1 MYIKA
6 IKIYDIE
13 IFKQLDITME
23 VMIQCKLL
31 ENNALKI
38 NMENE
43 YSL

>member
-1 MYIKA
+1 V
-6 IKIYDIE
+6 DV
-13 IFKQLDITME
+13 TME

-43 YSL
+43 YNL